1 MNNVVKMEPKTAEE
15 KALMLAVEQAVTAG
29 NLAMLN
35 PQQKLFYYNQV
46 CASVGLNPLTRPLDF
61 IQLNGKLVLYVKKDG
76 TDQLRK
82 INSVSITKID
92 QVVQNDCAVVTAYAR
107 DKNGKEDSDIGAV
120 SLIGLKGEA
129 YANAIMKAVTKAKRR
144 VTLSISGMGLLDE
157 SEVETI
163 PGAKPENFD
172 AQTKTEAKT
181 AALKG
186 KLANQAPGAVEH
198 MPEPVLASDPSSQ
211 DGHYEA
217 ETPPPVPAAAKK
229 PAKEPEV
236 LPKAEKPARKLSAKP
251 TPPPAAPKEPEQKY
265 EPVAEDQLGD
275 VQVPFGEWKGKRLDD
290 LTDSEVLAL
299 NDHYKRSGAPSTPHF
314 KQFKANFDAYALL
327 CGLEPDGESA
337 PAEAEEDPAAFM
349 EADLSP
355 EKIALARVEKAS
367 DEAELRQAWSDLLA
381 DAKDPNK
388 INLKGKKKE
397 DVDAFNA
404 KAIGLRNKRKA
415 ELGIK

>member
-1 MNNVVKMEPKTAEE
+1 MNLVKSEPKTAEE

-29 NLAMLN
+29 DLSKLTP
-35 PQQKLFYYNQV
+35 PQRLFYYNQV
-46 CASVGLNPLTRPLDF
+46 CASAGLNPLTRPFDF
-61 IQLNGKLVLYVKKDG
+61 ITLNGKLQLYAKKDA

-82 INSVSITKID
+82 IHTVSIVKVERETADGLCIT
-92 QVVQNDCAVVTAYAR
+92 TAYAR
-107 DKNGKEDSDIGAV
+107 DKDGKEDCDVGSVPLPTG
-120 SLIGLKGEA
+120 GEA
-129 YANAIMKAVTKAKRR
+129 RANAIMKCITKAKRR
-144 VTLSISGMGLLDE
+144 VTLSICGLGMLDE
-157 SEVETI
+157 SELDTVKD
-163 PGAKPENFD
+163 AKPENFMPGN
-172 AQTKTEAKT
+172 AQAKTEEKT
-181 AALKG
+181 QALKA
-186 KLANQAPGAVEH
+186 KIERA
-198 MPEPVLASDPSSQ
+198 PEPEKERLNAAT
-211 DGHYEA
+211 A
-217 ETPPPVPAAAKK
+217 ETEPAPAPKAEEPPPVPEAAKK

-236 LPKAEKPARKLSAKP
+236 LPKAEKPARRAIAKP
-251 TPPPAAPKEPEQKY
+251 TPAPAPEPKY
-265 EPVAEDQLGD
+265 EAVPEDQLGD

-355 EKIALARVEKAS
+355 EEIALARVEKAS
-367 DEAELRQAWSDLLA
+367 NEAELRQAWSDLLA

-404 KAIGLRNKRKA
+404 RAIGLRNKRKA